1 VRDRPAAFT
10 TQPISREFD
19 EAGVKRDRRWLDGA
33 PLMADD
39 AEVAIIGG
47 HVARLATD
55 VLIRPD
61 DSAFPMPAY
70 EIGLRRAWIF
80 SEPFETW
87 PIQLV
92 GSEPWKVE
100 QDSASVAESLALLR
114 EPLARVDWRHK
125 TPFRAPFEQA

>member
-1 VRDRPAAFT
+1 MAPCSWRT
-10 TQPISREFD
+10 TPKS
-19 EAGVKRDRRWLDGA
+19 
-33 PLMADD
+33 PSS
-39 AEVAIIGG
+39 GG

-70 EIGLRRAWIF
+70 AIGLRRAWIF

-114 EPLARVDWRHK
+114 ELLPSAFDGHDQSSK
-125 TPFRAPFEQA
+125 

>member
-1 VRDRPAAFT
+1 VASATARNQINAWCGAHGIPAPLAGFAAPYAT
-10 TQPISREFD
+10 
-19 EAGVKRDRRWLDGA
+19 EAGDGA
-33 PLMADD
+33 PLVADD

-70 EIGLRRAWIF
+70 AIGLRRAWIF

-87 PIQLV
+87 PVQLV

-114 EPLARVDWRHK
+114 ELLPSAFDGHD
-125 TPFRAPFEQA
+125 